1 MEGSNSNMACD
12 HIKPCNISQS
22 KRHNRRDA
30 DYIASLNPK
39 MLYIRQELTSRNES
53 YVAPDV
59 EGKSLE
65 EIYNDIKAMVKL
77 KTGRRMQERQ
87 QEYTDKRGR
96 KKVRNG
102 SSPLRESV
110 VRMKPDTTMD
120 DLQKYV
126 QQVQQRWGIRAI
138 QIHIHRDEG
147 HYINPDNPKSW
158 VPNLHAHIIW
168 DWMNHET
175 GKSCKLGKK
184 DMEEL
189 QDLAAETLEM
199 ERGRRKA
206 DTGAEHL
213 ERNDYILHKQEKELE
228 QLKEQTEE
236 LTSEKEAVEKEI
248 RAAYDEQALAK
259 AEVGFAQE
267 SLADIRRES
276 AEEKQRLDDEYDE
289 KKKALDDELT
299 EKRNES
305 SLLSVNIQKKKNEG
319 ATLDKHN
326 EAKRKTSTNLE
337 AEIDEKREQAEKL
350 KKQVE
355 QSIKENYAIKQ
366 REDWQ
371 IPMFTG
377 MAKYLYET
385 DEQLRFCV
393 DAIADFARSGAGCRG
408 GNHGAIFFDEE
419 ASAIKNFIARVAEIA
434 AARLCRL
441 PKARTTIKDV
451 AQWLV
456 WVAKE
461 IGKLTDMELHR
472 ADSEV
477 NDVVDGKYDWRI
489 EKLDN
494 HNGLTR

>member
-12 HIKPCNISQS
+12 HIKPCNIAQS
-22 KRHNRRDA
+22 ERHNRRDA
-30 DYIASLNPK
+30 DYIASLNPG
-39 MLYIRQELTSRNES
+39 MLYIRQELTHSNES

-59 EGKSLE
+59 EGKNLQ
-65 EIYNDIKAMVKL
+65 EIYDDIKAMVKQ

-87 QEYTDKRGR
+87 QEYKDKRGR
-96 KKVRNG
+96 KKIRNG

-110 VRMKPDTTMD
+110 VRMKPDTTME
-120 DLQKYV
+120 DLQSYA
-126 QQVQQRWGIRAI
+126 QQVQHRWGIRAI

-147 HYINPDNPKSW
+147 HFFNPDKPESW

-175 GKSCKLGKK
+175 GKSHKLGKK

-213 ERNDYILHKQEKELE
+213 ERNDYILQKQEKEMK

-236 LTSEKEAVEKEI
+236 LTNEQEAIVKEI

-259 AEVGFAQE
+259 AEVGIAQK

-276 AEEKQRLDDEYDE
+276 AEEKQSLDDEYEE

-299 EKRNES
+299 EKRNEF

-319 ATLDKHN
+319 ATLDKQN
-326 EAKRKTSTNLE
+326 EIKRKTSTDLDT
-337 AEIDEKREQAEKL
+337 EIKEKKEQAKNL
-350 KKQVE
+350 KTQVE
-355 QSIKENYAIKQ
+355 QNLKENYVIKQ

-371 IPMFTG
+371 TPMFTG

-393 DAIADFARSGAGCRG
+393 DAIADFARSGAGCSG
-408 GNHGAIFFDEE
+408 GNHGSRYPPRDYQ
-419 ASAIKNFIARVAEIA
+419 SRDPS
-434 AARLCRL
+434 LL
-441 PKARTTIKDV
+441 
-451 AQWLV
+451 
-456 WVAKE
+456 
-461 IGKLTDMELHR
+461 
-472 ADSEV
+472 
-477 NDVVDGKYDWRI
+477 
-489 EKLDN
+489 
-494 HNGLTR
+494 

>member
-1 MEGSNSNMACD
+1 MACD
-12 HIKPCNISQS
+12 HIKPCNIAQS
-22 KRHNRRDA
+22 ERHNRRDA
-30 DYIASLNPK
+30 GYIASLNPR
-39 MLYIRQELTSRNES
+39 MLYIRQELTRDNES

-65 EIYNDIKAMVKL
+65 EIYNDIKAMVKQ

-110 VRMKPDTTMD
+110 VRMKPDTTME
-120 DLQKYV
+120 DLLNYA

-147 HYINPDNPKSW
+147 HYVNPDDKESW

-175 GKSCKLGKK
+175 GKSYKLGKK

-213 ERNDYILHKQEKELE
+213 ERNDYILQKQEKELE
-228 QLKEQTEE
+228 QLKEQKEE
-236 LTSEKEAVEKEI
+236 LTSEKETVVEEI
-248 RAAYDEQALAK
+248 RTAYDEQALAK
-259 AEVGFAQE
+259 AEVGLVQE

-276 AEEKQRLDDEYDE
+276 AEEKQRLDDEYEE
-289 KKKALDDELT
+289 KKKTLDDELT

-305 SLLSVNIQKKKNEG
+305 SLLSANIQRKKNEG
-319 ATLDKHN
+319 ATLDKQN
-326 EAKRKTSTNLE
+326 ETKRKTSTDLDT
-337 AEIDEKREQAEKL
+337 EIKEKKEQAKKL
-350 KKQVE
+350 KTQVE
-355 QSIKENYAIKQ
+355 QSLKDNYAIKH

-371 IPMFTG
+371 GPMFTG

-434 AARLCRL
+434 A
-441 PKARTTIKDV
+441 TTIKDV

-461 IGKLTDMELHR
+461 IGKLTDMGLHR

-494 HNGLTR
+494 YNGLTR